1 MPGRGNTAETPAL
14 HHACMRPSHSS
25 SRFSSSPS
33 LRREGRSFFALIA
46 GLIALAASRSAA
58 PDASAGPYR
67 GVALGVEAAWPA
79 RDYLSV
85 R

>member
-1 MPGRGNTAETPAL
+1 
-14 HHACMRPSHSS
+14 MRPSQHP

-46 GLIALAASRSAA
+46 GLITLVASRSA
-58 PDASAGPYR
+58 PVDISGERYR
-67 GVALGVEAAWPA
+67 GVALGVEAAWPD
-79 RDYLSV
+79 RDYFSG